1 MDSEI
6 PGKNPNMDF
15 GYTGI
20 KIKDQMKIWSFFINT
35 INAND

>member
-1 MDSEI
+1 MVSVI

-20 KIKDQMKIWSFFINT
+20 RIKDQMKIWSFLINT